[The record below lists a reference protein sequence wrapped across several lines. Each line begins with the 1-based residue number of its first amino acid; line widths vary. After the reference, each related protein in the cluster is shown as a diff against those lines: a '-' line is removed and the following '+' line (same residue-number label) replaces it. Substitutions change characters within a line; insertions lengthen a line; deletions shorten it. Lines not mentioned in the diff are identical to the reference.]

1 MSDQILHTLIVIALF
16 IILVKFV
23 TIFIYKDKK
32 KIKIKNLTSIAI
44 IDSHKLFRKGIS
56 IALSRMGFK
65 ILFEAPDGKEIIE
78 LLKSNVNP
86 DIILVSTH
94 LEGMDAIQ
102 IVRLLQGFNP
112 DTKILGLYM
121 DPLNEHPEKM
131 IEAGA
136 HGCIA
141 KTADPEEIKIAIL
154 EILNKGIY
162 RPQRRYAYRSLNSLY
177 SIFSLYSIDG
187 LCSIDSLYSL

>member
-1 MSDQILHTLIVIALF
+1 MSDQILHTLIVIVIF
-16 IILVKFV
+16 IILVKLV
-23 TIFIYKDKK
+23 TIFIYKDKE
-32 KIKIKNLTSIAI
+32 KIKAKNLISVAI
-44 IDSHKLFRKGIS
+44 IDNHKLFRKAIS
-56 IALSRMGFK
+56 IALSRLGFK

-78 LLKSNVNP
+78 LLKNNVNP

-94 LEGMDAIQ
+94 LEGMDSIK
-102 IVRLLQGFNP
+102 IVELLQDFNP
-112 DTKILGLYM
+112 DTKILALYM

-141 KTADPEEIKIAIL
+141 KTADPEEIKIAII

-162 RPQRRYAYRSLNSLY
+162 SPQRRYAYRSLNSLY
-177 SIFSLYSIDG
+177 G
-187 LCSIDSLYSL
+187 LYSLYNLSSL